1 MKTMVRQIIHGEAQT
16 GKEKAVSAVERMR
29 QINSHVTFN
38 AVISKLTPENST
50 EIINAYDIVVDATDN
65 IDARY
70 AINDCCVILRKPFIS
85 GSAVSM
91 DGQVTTV
98 IPYDTPC
105 YRCLYPNLSVTMGG
119 CRSCADAGV
128 LGPVPGLI
136 GCLQAIEVMKLLLN
150 KGKYVSTTRSA
161 HADLGGIAAEAKGMP
176 RSARNN
182 GRGATQ
188 LKPLL
193 GRQLLYDGV
202 CGEFHEFALPHRR
215 RDCAVCGDC
224 PTIRTMRDSAEA
236 LTAGHTVASTSSS
249 SHPAEPGAVFSTHT
263 GADQLATTGGSPP
276 PSDENSLTGM
286 VAEKDAASTA
296 QPLLPGEHRISAT
309 DFAAAIQEAT
319 PSLIIDV
326 RSAEQ
331 FSILH
336 LQAPHIAAYPSP
348 SACIAALTSYTNY
361 SAMPSSFVV
370 NVPLNALRGGKTAA
384 DRADNQSAV
393 LRELGQVRSLLE
405 REAKGCTAPV
415 KTYVLC
421 RRGVDSVTATQLLL
435 SQAWGK
441 DGKEQQGLH
450 TSNEGSST
458 PTVSVWNVDGGLTA
472 WSRDVDPTMEMY

>member
-1 MKTMVRQIIHGEAQT
+1 MKTMVRQIIHGEAQI

-29 QINSHVTFN
+29 NINSHVTFN
-38 AVISKLTPENST
+38 AVISKLTPENSM

-70 AINDCCVILRKPFIS
+70 TINDCCVILRKPFIS

-150 KGKYVSTTRSA
+150 KGKYVSTTHSA

-188 LKPLL
+188 LKSLL

-215 RDCAVCGDC
+215 RDCAVCGDR
-224 PTIRTMRDSAEA
+224 PTIRTMRDSAEV
-236 LTAGHTVASTSSS
+236 LTAGHAVASTSSCCP
-249 SHPAEPGAVFSTHT
+249 PAEPGAVFSTHT
-263 GADQLATTGGSPP
+263 GADQLATTGSSPP
-276 PSDENSLTGM
+276 PSDENSLAGM

-336 LQAPHIAAYPSP
+336 LQAPHTAAYPSP
-348 SACIAALTSYTNY
+348 SACIAALSSNTAD
-361 SAMPSSFVV
+361 SAKPSSFVV

-384 DRADNQSAV
+384 ERADNQSAV
-393 LRELGQVRSLLE
+393 LRELAQVRSLLE
-405 REAKGCTAPV
+405 REAKGGMAPV

-435 SQAWGK
+435 SQGWGE
-441 DGKEQQGLH
+441 DGKEQQGRQAL
-450 TSNEGSST
+450 SEGT
-458 PTVSVWNVDGGLTA
+458 PAGSVWNVDGGLTA
-472 WSRDVDPTMEMY
+472 WSRDVDTTMEMY

>member
-38 AVISKLTPENST
+38 AVISKLTPENSM

-65 IDARY
+65 LDARY
-70 AINDCCVILRKPFIS
+70 TINDCCVILRKPFIS

-91 DGQVTTV
+91 DGQITTV

-128 LGPVPGLI
+128 LGPIPGLI
-136 GCLQAIEVMKLLLN
+136 GCLQAMEVMKLLLN
-150 KGKYVSTTRSA
+150 KDNYVHTTQSA
-161 HADLGGIAAEAKGMP
+161 YAGSGGVAVAAKDTP
-176 RSARNN
+176 RSRNN
-182 GRGATQ
+182 GRSAAQ

-202 CGEFHEFALPHRR
+202 CGEFHDFALPQRR

-224 PTIRTMRDSAEA
+224 PTIRTMRDSAET
-236 LTAGHTVASTSSS
+236 LIAGHAVASTTSCSC
-249 SHPAEPGAVFSTHT
+249 PAEPGAVFSTDA
-263 GADQLATTGGSPP
+263 GPDQLATLGSSL
-276 PSDENSLTGM
+276 PSDDNSLTGL
-286 VAEKDAASTA
+286 VARKDATPIA
-296 QPLLPGEHRISAT
+296 PPHLPGEHCISAT
-309 DFAAAIQEAT
+309 DFAAAIREAS

-348 SACIAALTSYTNY
+348 SACIAALSSNTAD
-361 SAMPSSFVV
+361 SAKPSSFVV

-384 DRADNQSAV
+384 ERADNQSAV
-393 LRELGQVRSLLE
+393 LRELDQVRSLLE
-405 REAKGCTAPV
+405 REAKGGMAPV

-421 RRGVDSVTATQLLL
+421 RRGVDSLTATQLLL
-435 SQAWGK
+435 SQGWGE
-441 DGKEQQGLH
+441 DGKEQQGRQALR
-450 TSNEGSST
+450 EGT
-458 PTVSVWNVDGGLTA
+458 PSGSLWNVDGGLTA